1 MTKDRSQ
8 LRILYLQI
16 RNDDVTRVEELQEFV
31 RYSHL
36 DQSQFTILNVFDNLV
51 FSCHCAD
58 TYDALFIG
66 GSSDAS
72 VLKPD
77 QYPFVHP
84 AKQLLKH
91 CAEQNIP
98 VFASCFGFQL
108 AVEALGGQVIYDPQH
123 MEMGIYPMQLTQAA
137 HHDPLLCDVPNH
149 FLVVSG
155 HKERAIQL
163 PKNTRLL
170 AFTER
175 CPYHAFKVI
184 GRPFYGFQFH
194 PEVDHHD
201 LAARITRYQDR
212 YLETN
217 GALQSILE
225 NLHPTPESNHLIQKF
240 VDRILLQK
248 S

>member
-1 MTKDRSQ
+1 MIKDRSK

-16 RNDDVTRVEELQEFV
+16 RNDQVTRIEELQEFA
-31 RYSHL
+31 RHSQL
-36 DQSQFTILNVFDNLV
+36 NETQFTLLNVFDQPV
-51 FSCHCAD
+51 FSPAYAD
-58 TYDALFIG
+58 TFDAVFVG

-77 QYPFVHP
+77 QYPFVQP

-91 CAEQNIP
+91 CVDQTIP

-108 AVEALGGQVIYDPQH
+108 GVEALGGQVIHDSQN
-123 MEMGIYPMQLTQAA
+123 MEMGIYPMQLTSAA
-137 HHDPLLCDVPNH
+137 QEDPLFSDTPEQ

-155 HKERAIQL
+155 HKERAFKL
-163 PKNTRLL
+163 PPHTQLL

-175 CPYHAFKVI
+175 CPYHAFKVMDK
-184 GRPFYGFQFH
+184 PFYGFQFH

-212 YLETN
+212 YLVTD
-217 GALQSILE
+217 GALQAILD
-225 NLHPTPESNHLIQKF
+225 NLHPTPESNRLILKF

-248 S
+248 R

>member
-1 MTKDRSQ
+1 MTTDRAN

-16 RNDDVTRVEELQEFV
+16 RNDPVTRVEELQEFA
-31 RYSHL
+31 RHSQL
-36 DQSQFTILNVFDNLV
+36 NEKQFTILNVFDEPI
-51 FSCHCAD
+51 FSSDCAD
-58 TYDALFIG
+58 AYDAVFVG

-77 QYPFVHP
+77 QYPFIHP
-84 AKQLLKH
+84 AKKLLKH
-91 CAEQNIP
+91 CVEQSIP

-108 AVEALGGQVIYDPQH
+108 GVEALGGIVIHDPQR
-123 MEMGIYPMQLTQAA
+123 MEMGIYPMQLTPAA
-137 HHDPLLCDVPNH
+137 SEDQLFADIPDP

-155 HKERAIQL
+155 HKERAIKL
-163 PKNTRLL
+163 PPHTQLL

-175 CPYHAFKVI
+175 CPYHAFKVMDK
-184 GRPFYGFQFH
+184 PFYGFQFH

-212 YLETN
+212 YLESD
-217 GALQSILE
+217 GALQSILD
-225 NLHPTPESNHLIQKF
+225 NLHPTPESNQLIQKF

-248 S
+248 R

>member
-1 MTKDRSQ
+1 MTMDRAK
-8 LRILYLQI
+8 LHILYLQI
-16 RNDDVTRVEELQEFV
+16 RDDQVTRREELQEFA
-31 RYSHL
+31 RHGQL
-36 DQSQFTILNVFDNLV
+36 DEKQFAVLNVFDQPN
-51 FSCHCAD
+51 FAPDYAD
-58 TYDALFIG
+58 TYDAVFVG

-77 QYPFVHP
+77 QYPFVQS

-91 CAEQNIP
+91 CVDQAIP

-108 AVEALGGQVIYDPQH
+108 GVEALGGKVIHDPKN
-123 MEMGIYPMQLTQAA
+123 MEMGIYPMQLTSVASEDRLFSDTPDQ
-137 HHDPLLCDVPNH
+137 

-155 HKERAIQL
+155 HKERAFKL
-163 PKNTRLL
+163 PPHTQLL

-175 CPYHAFKVI
+175 CPYHAFKVMDK
-184 GRPFYGFQFH
+184 PFYGFQFH

-212 YLETN
+212 YLETD
-217 GALQSILE
+217 GALQAILN
-225 NLHPTPESNHLIQKF
+225 NLHPTPESNRLILKF

-248 S
+248 R

>member
-1 MTKDRSQ
+1 MTTDRAN

-16 RNDDVTRVEELQEFV
+16 RNDPVTRVEELQEFAQH
-31 RYSHL
+31 SQL
-36 DQSQFTILNVFDNLV
+36 NEKQFTILNVFDEPI
-51 FSCHCAD
+51 FSSDCAD
-58 TYDALFIG
+58 AYDAVFVG

-77 QYPFVHP
+77 QYPFIHP
-84 AKQLLKH
+84 AKKLLKH
-91 CAEQNIP
+91 CVEQSIP

-108 AVEALGGQVIYDPQH
+108 GVEALGGIVIHDPQR
-123 MEMGIYPMQLTQAA
+123 MEMGIYPMQLTPAA
-137 HHDPLLCDVPNH
+137 SEDQLFADIPDP

-155 HKERAIQL
+155 HKERAIKL
-163 PKNTRLL
+163 PPHTQLL

-175 CPYHAFKVI
+175 CPYHAFKVMDK
-184 GRPFYGFQFH
+184 PFYGFQFH

-212 YLETN
+212 YLESD
-217 GALQSILE
+217 GALQSILD
-225 NLHPTPESNHLIQKF
+225 NLHPTPESNQLIQKF

-248 S
+248 R

>member
-1 MTKDRSQ
+1 MTKSRTQ

-16 RNDDVTRVEELQEFV
+16 RNDAMTRAEELQEFT
-31 RYSHL
+31 RYSKL
-36 DQSQFTILNVFDNLV
+36 DPAQFTILNVFDTPV
-51 FSCHCAD
+51 FSNRCAD

-91 CAEQNIP
+91 CVDRNIP

-108 AVEALGGQVIYDPQH
+108 GVEALGGKVIHDPKQ
-123 MEMGIYPMQLTQAA
+123 MEMGIYPMQLTSAA
-137 HHDPLLCDVPNH
+137 HQDALFADVPNP

-155 HKERAIQL
+155 HQERAIKL
-163 PKNTRLL
+163 PANTRLL

-184 GRPFYGFQFH
+184 DKPFYGFQFH

-212 YLETN
+212 YLETD
-217 GALQSILE
+217 GALQSILD
-225 NLHPTPESNHLIQKF
+225 NLHPTPESNRLIQKF
-240 VDRILLQK
+240 IDRILLQK